1 MINALLNQDAILLQ
15 KDLDKLAEWETKW
28 QMEFHPQ
35 KCQVLRI
42 TRKAKPITANYDL
55 LGHQLEL
62 VKSAKYLGVTIQS
75 NLNWNIHINDITSKG
90 NNTLSFL
97 RRNLKINS
105 VPLKECAYKTLVRPL
120 VEYSSTVW
128 DPYTQ
133 NNIWNLEMVQRRSAR
148 YVLNQYH
155 TTASVTTM
163 INQLNWESLQRRRE
177 NARLNMFYKAHH
189 GLAAIQLENYLV
201 PIYAINSFFEKFIRK
216 SISDPPFKCRL
227 SSLLILSQDSAC
239 LEQSTFRHHLCANT
253 ANIQIKTSPTSKLI
267 VSDLPVYML
276 TLYNYTWII

>member
-1 MINALLNQDAILLQ
+1 M
-15 KDLDKLAEWETKW
+15 
-28 QMEFHPQ
+28 
-35 KCQVLRI
+35 
-42 TRKAKPITANYDL
+42 
-55 LGHQLEL
+55 
-62 VKSAKYLGVTIQS
+62 
-75 NLNWNIHINDITSKG
+75 NWNIHINDITSKG

-201 PIYAINSFFEKFIRK
+201 PMQSTRSLRNSSENQYQIPHSSADYHLYSFFPRTVRVWNSLPSDITSAPTLPTFK
-216 SISDPPFKCRL
+216 SRL
-227 SSLLILSQDSAC
+227 HQH
-239 LEQSTFRHHLCANT
+239 QN
-253 ANIQIKTSPTSKLI
+253 
-267 VSDLPVYML
+267 
-276 TLYNYTWII
+276 